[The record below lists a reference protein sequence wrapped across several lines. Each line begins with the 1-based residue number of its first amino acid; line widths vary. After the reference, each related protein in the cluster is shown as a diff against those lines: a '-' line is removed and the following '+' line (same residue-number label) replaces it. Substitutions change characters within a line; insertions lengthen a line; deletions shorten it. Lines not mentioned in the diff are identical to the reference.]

1 MKTCLRFIITN
12 LLSTMLLKQ
21 ESGFCQESQPDSI
34 IHIKTVTV
42 TSNRLAGFSAG
53 TKITT
58 FDSITYSKYIDK
70 NLADLLAD
78 ESPVFV
84 KSYGLGSLASTSFRG
99 GNASHTAV
107 LWNGFNINS
116 PMYNQTDLALVPVT
130 ASESVSLQFG
140 SSTALWGSGAVGGA
154 IHLNNNA
161 QYDKGITAN
170 VNLSAGSFN
179 SYKEQLNIEL
189 SKKRFESVLKMF
201 NASAKNNFE
210 YNNIYAINTSS
221 EKRKQTNATLKNYG
235 LVSENY
241 FKIDQN
247 QEINLMLWLQQTER
261 EIPPTML
268 QEINRSEQFD
278 NNYRFASAYKNNHG
292 KHLSTIRAAF
302 FNEKLKYEDA
312 TYDYSETSHAS
323 EFIFEAEDKFQIA
336 QSHSINAG
344 LNNTYVSAIT
354 PNYNH
359 QQNQNRTALFLSYS
373 FCSINQKLNA
383 SISARQELQEKNF
396 APFTFSAG
404 ADYKITDYLL
414 AKASIARV
422 YRIPALNDLYWYPGG
437 NPDLLSESGYAQE
450 AGLKLNFTKKHFT
463 FSSEATVF
471 NRIMSDW
478 ILWLPGI
485 TYWSPQNIA
494 SVWSRG
500 TETNNKI
507 IVHIGKT
514 NISFAVITNYVLST
528 NNKARYENDE
538 ALNKQLIYTPMYS
551 GLAKATIEFKRL
563 VISYRHNYTGYR
575 YTSTDNTQYLK
586 PYDLG
591 TANIS
596 YKVKWL
602 KTSATAYFQINNIWN
617 KEYQLLLNRAMPLQ
631 NFEAGISFSFN
642 NPNKTTT
649 K

>member
-12 LLSTMLLKQ
+12 LLFTMLLKQ

-58 FDSITYSKYIDK
+58 FDSIIYSKYIDK

-84 KSYGLGSLASTSFRG
+84 KSYGMGSLASTSFRG

-116 PMYNQTDLALVPVT
+116 PMYGQTDLALVPVT

-154 IHLNNNA
+154 IHLNNYA
-161 QYDKGITAN
+161 KYDIGVKATI
-170 VNLSAGSFN
+170 NLSAGSFN
-179 SYKEQLNIEL
+179 SYRQQLNVEL
-189 SKKRFESVLKMF
+189 SKKRFLSVLKML

-221 EKRKQTNATLKNYG
+221 EKRKQTNATFKNYG

-292 KHLSTIRAAF
+292 KHLTTIRAAF

-312 TYDYSETSHAS
+312 TYNYSETSHAS
-323 EFIFEAEDKFQIA
+323 EFIIEVEDKFQLSK
-336 QSHSINAG
+336 SHSVNAG
-344 LNNTYVSAIT
+344 VNNTYVSAIT
-354 PNYNH
+354 PNYYH
-359 QQNQNRTALFLSYS
+359 QQNQNRTALFLLYS
-373 FCSINQKLNA
+373 FRSINEKLNT
-383 SISARQELQEKNF
+383 SVSARQELQEKNF

-414 AKASIARV
+414 AKASVARV

-471 NRIMSDW
+471 NRNMSDW

-485 TYWSPQNIA
+485 TFWSPQNIA

-500 TETNNKI
+500 IETNNTI
-507 IVHIGKT
+507 IVHVGKT

-551 GLAKATIEFKRL
+551 GLAKATIEFNRL
-563 VISYRHNYTGYR
+563 AISFRHNYTGYR

-591 TANIS
+591 SANIS
-596 YKVKWL
+596 FKVKWL

-642 NPNKTTT
+642 NSNKTTT

>member
-1 MKTCLRFIITN
+1 MKTCLRFIIMN
-12 LLSTMLLKQ
+12 LVFAILLNH
-21 ESGFCQESQPDSI
+21 EPGFCQEIQPDSI

-58 FDSITYSKYIDK
+58 FDSIIYSKYIDK

-84 KSYGLGSLASTSFRG
+84 KSYGMGSLASTSFRG

-116 PMYNQTDLALVPVT
+116 PMYGQTDLALVPVT
-130 ASESVSLQFG
+130 SSESVSLQFG

-154 IHLNNNA
+154 IHLNNYA
-161 QYDKGITAN
+161 KYDKGVTATI
-170 VNLSAGSFN
+170 NLSAGSFN
-179 SYKEQLNIEL
+179 SYKQQLNIEL
-189 SKKRFESVLKMF
+189 SKKRFVSVLKIY

-210 YNNIYAINTSS
+210 YNNIYAINISS
-221 EKRKQTNATLKNYG
+221 EKRKQTNATIKNYG
-235 LVSENY
+235 MVSENY

-247 QEINLMLWLQQTER
+247 QGINLMLWLQQAAR

-278 NNYRFASAYKNNHG
+278 KNYRFASAYKNNHG
-292 KHLSTIRAAF
+292 KHLTTIRAAF

-312 TYDYSETSHAS
+312 TYNYSETSHSS
-323 EFIFEAEDKFQIA
+323 EFIMEAEDKFQLSK
-336 QSHSINAG
+336 SHSVNAG
-344 LNNTYVSAIT
+344 VNNTYVSAIT
-354 PNYNH
+354 PNYYH
-359 QQNQNRTALFLSYS
+359 QQNQNRTALFLLYS
-373 FCSINQKLNA
+373 FRSINEKLNT
-383 SISARQELQEKNF
+383 SVSARQELQEKNF

-404 ADYKITDYLL
+404 VDYKITDYLL
-414 AKASIARV
+414 AKASVSRV

-450 AGLKLNFTKKHFT
+450 AGLKLNVAKKHFT

-471 NRIMSDW
+471 NRDMSDW

-500 TETNNKI
+500 IETNNKL
-507 IVHIGKT
+507 IVHNGKT
-514 NISFAVITNYVLST
+514 KISIAVITNYVLST
-528 NNKARYENDE
+528 NNKTRYENDE

-563 VISYRHNYTGYR
+563 AISYRHNYTGYR
-575 YTSTDNTQYLK
+575 YTSTDNTQYLT

-591 TANIS
+591 SANIS
-596 YKVKWL
+596 YRIKRKNS
-602 KTSATAYFQINNIWN
+602 SASAYFQINNIWN

-631 NFEAGISFSFN
+631 NFETGISFSFN